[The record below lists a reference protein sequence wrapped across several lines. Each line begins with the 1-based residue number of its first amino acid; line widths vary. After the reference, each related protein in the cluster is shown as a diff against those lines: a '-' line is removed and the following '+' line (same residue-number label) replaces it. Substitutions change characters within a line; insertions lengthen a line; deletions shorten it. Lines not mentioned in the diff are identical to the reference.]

1 MSIFA
6 TIRHASKFS
15 KTTLACMLFTVFSV
29 IAGCVSILMPTHIPN
44 SVSIKYCEPFVLPS
58 IKPIPDI
65 PIIPD
70 SLMNSKDK
78 TDTILVNKIKELR
91 EYSKQLKTDILEA
104 NEKHLQSCR

>member
-1 MSIFA
+1 MSKFTLISN
-6 TIRHASKFS
+6 ASKFS
-15 KTTLACMLFTVFSV
+15 KTTLACAFFMIVSV
-29 IAGCVSILMPTHIPN
+29 IAGCVSILMPAYTPAN
-44 SVSIKYCEPFVLPS
+44 VTMRYCEPFVLPS

-70 SLMNSKDK
+70 NLINQKDK

-91 EYSKQLKTDILEA
+91 EYSKQLKADVLQA